1 MDGEPRAVALQV
13 LKGGFGKSA
22 IANALTD
29 RLAKRGNRTLLMDL
43 DPEGHLSTGL
53 GYYERQNDD
62 RPDYRD
68 VVFEDAV
75 PQDII
80 ESTEW
85 GFDIVPSLNLEA
97 VNRDLSRDEVLRSD
111 EQLKQHFVEP
121 LLGDEYDYIVMDLAG
136 SRNKLTN
143 NAMVASRN
151 IIIPLQPVA
160 EALNGLRQTTTKM
173 VGPLRQYM
181 DVEIL
186 AVVPNR
192 LSQRIDQDTTD
203 RELLQS
209 MNTSER
215 FAAYLEA
222 GQNDVDVDAAELP
235 DDRSAE
241 AVIDDHVPEFARIT
255 ADDREWRNS
264 VMPDDMFD
272 LGDSADDEDNAGTD
286 GNASNAS
293 NAETEGND
301 GSADNASG
309 GDDEQQTADP
319 QTTQAFDTEY
329 RENQHTVA
337 ALDETWAEIDEVIED
352 AAFYFRK
359 EGYSDLSKL
368 ERYEAFFQLAADQ
381 IDAEDIAERA
391 KEQRHEAHG
400 D

>member
-1 MDGEPRAVALQV
+1 VGNVRNSSTFTICYIDGIDMDGEPRAVALQV

-22 IANALTD
+22 IANTLTD
-29 RLAKRGNRTLLMDL
+29 RLAERGNRTLLMDL

-68 VVFEDAV
+68 VVFEGAD

-85 GFDIVPSLNLEA
+85 GFDIVPALNLEA

-203 RELLQS
+203 RELLES

-222 GQNDVDVDAAELP
+222 GRNGVDVDAAELP

-255 ADDREWRNS
+255 ADEWDMIDAGELNPPSVPIRERRAVTRAYRS
-264 VMPDDMFD
+264 REPLSEYDPDCDQLQYFD
-272 LGDSADDEDNAGTD
+272 EL
-286 GNASNAS
+286 
-293 NAETEGND
+293 
-301 GSADNASG
+301 
-309 GDDEQQTADP
+309 
-319 QTTQAFDTEY
+319 
-329 RENQHTVA
+329 
-337 ALDETWAEIDEVIED
+337 AEIVENGGI
-352 AAFYFRK
+352 
-359 EGYSDLSKL
+359 
-368 ERYEAFFQLAADQ
+368 Q
-381 IDAEDIAERA
+381 
-391 KEQRHEAHG
+391 
-400 D
+400 